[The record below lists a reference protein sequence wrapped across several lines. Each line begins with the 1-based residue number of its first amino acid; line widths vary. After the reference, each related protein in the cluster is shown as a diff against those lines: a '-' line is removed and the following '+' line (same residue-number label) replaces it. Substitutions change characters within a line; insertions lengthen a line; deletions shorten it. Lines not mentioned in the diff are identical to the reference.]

1 MTVRSLVNLVFPDG
15 IIRYRRGAAREGEMR
30 MNAVLAL
37 KLSLVPLLI
46 YLVTL
51 AGRRWGPAVAGW
63 LSAFPIVAGPI
74 LFTLNL
80 EQGAR
85 FAAAAAEGTLLAV
98 VAVLV
103 FSLAYAWAC
112 GRFGVGGSMALALLA
127 WGASVGALQ
136 ATHLPLGLAFVFV
149 WCALLLA
156 FKLFPAA
163 TLDTAGAHRNDLPWR
178 MLAGALLVLAVTGGA
193 VHLGAR
199 LSGLFA
205 MFPVMSTVLVGFAH
219 AGSGR
224 ASAVALLRGMVA
236 GYFGFAVFCV
246 TLAMQLRE
254 GAVGAAFAL
263 ALGGALVVH
272 VAARRLL
279 ARPAALAPVVPEAKA

>member
-1 MTVRSLVNLVFPDG
+1 
-15 IIRYRRGAAREGEMR
+15 

-37 KLSLVPLLI
+37 KLTLVPLLI

-74 LFTLNL
+74 LFALTL
-80 EQGAR
+80 EQGAA
-85 FAAAAAEGTLLAV
+85 FAARAAEGTLLAV
-98 VAVLV
+98 VAILV
-103 FSLAYAWAC
+103 FSLAYAGASVRC
-112 GRFGVGGSMALALLA
+112 GVAGSMALALLA
-127 WGASVGALQ
+127 WAGSVAVLQ
-136 ATHLPLGLAFVFV
+136 ASRLPLGLAFVFA
-149 WCALLLA
+149 WCALLLT

-163 TLDTAGAHRNDLPWR
+163 TPNAAGARRKDLAWR

-193 VHLGAR
+193 AHLGAR
-199 LSGLFA
+199 LSGFFA
-205 MFPVMSTVLVGFAH
+205 MFPLMSTVLVGFAH

-224 ASAVALLRGMVA
+224 ASAVALLRGMVV

-272 VAARRLL
+272 LAARRLL
-279 ARPAALAPVVPEAKA
+279 ARPPALAAVAPDAKA

>member
-1 MTVRSLVNLVFPDG
+1 
-15 IIRYRRGAAREGEMR
+15 

-37 KLSLVPLLI
+37 KLTLVPLLI

-74 LFTLNL
+74 LFALTL
-80 EQGAR
+80 EQGAA
-85 FAAAAAEGTLLAV
+85 FAARAAEGTLLAV
-98 VAVLV
+98 VAILV
-103 FSLAYAWAC
+103 FSLAYAWASMRC
-112 GRFGVGGSMALALLA
+112 GVAGSMALALLA
-127 WGASVGALQ
+127 WAGSVAGLQ
-136 ATHLPLGLAFVFV
+136 ATHLPLGLAFVCV

-163 TLDTAGAHRNDLPWR
+163 TPNPAGTRRNDLPWR

-193 VHLGAR
+193 AHLGAR
-199 LSGLFA
+199 LSGFFA
-205 MFPVMSTVLVGFAH
+205 MFPLMSTVLVGFAH

-236 GYFGFAVFCV
+236 GYFGFAVFCAV
-246 TLAMQLRE
+246 LSLRLAMQVPG
-254 GAVGAAFAL
+254 GAAGAAFAL

-279 ARPAALAPVVPEAKA
+279 ARPAALAPVAPGAKA